1 MKKLFIATIML
12 ATTISPLAATDAHF
26 EVALSHGGLRLLKGN
41 PPQAR
46 KLAWGCA
53 DTATVITDKA
63 AYSEIPPL
71 YKPTHQEAE
80 HLLIESDQIGKAAFF
95 NLVLVEGKLAL
106 RHYNW
111 HRQQMVFYVLSKTG
125 IGQRYSVKLDDM
137 IAAIAHSSPAPT
149 ERLIKAADYQRVN
162 RILRN
167 LREEMDSYSKGTYSC
182 SLDGAEYN
190 LFLANDDLIYAT
202 KRDGLLPTADY
213 LASLLL
219 KKSGPEFSVWRE
231 EASCWW
237 SKKVDITAKLTA
249 IVTHFT
255 AIGSLESESIETP

>member
-167 LREEMDSYSKGTYSC
+167 LREEMDSYSKGTFLRTMTSYTPPNEMGYSQPPIT
-182 SLDGAEYN
+182 SRAFY
-190 LFLANDDLIYAT
+190 
-202 KRDGLLPTADY
+202 
-213 LASLLL
+213 
-219 KKSGPEFSVWRE
+219 
-231 EASCWW
+231 
-237 SKKVDITAKLTA
+237 SKKAGQSFLFGEKKLLA
-249 IVTHFT
+249 
-255 AIGSLESESIETP
+255 GGQKRSI